1 VARTGPDRLRAY
13 SQDRHKN
20 NLMPWIPTLTKGI
33 ARMTSRFFKTA
44 KGSVSAR
51 ALLPVILASGV
62 LSGIGTLACAQSAS
76 STATPTADEVIEV
89 VVTSQKRRQRQID
102 VPVAVN
108 VLSADTLEKR
118 NIQTVQ
124 ELSYSVPGLILRY
137 DGPGSSQIFLRG
149 ATNIRGSDALVSSYM
164 DDVPVTLTG
173 GFRQIDLRA
182 LDLERVEV
190 LKGPQGTLYGQGA
203 MAGTV
208 RFITKNPSL
217 YNVDGF
223 IKGDVS
229 SIDEGDSNSRVS
241 GAISLPLIK
250 GTLGLRLAGDYE
262 TGGGWID
269 QPGLGIKDGNNQDI
283 YNFRAKLLWKP
294 TDDFD
299 LTATATS
306 YSMKSQFGLDY
317 ENPDRTRPVPVSP
330 DYDLLP
336 PRHDRSQIFNVTA
349 NYKTGI
355 GRLTSS
361 TSFVELDRN
370 YTTTYIAGP
379 KTTSAG
385 IQNEGFDGITDRA
398 QQFTQEIRLTSE
410 GTGPW
415 QYTIGA
421 FYKDAQG
428 NLDDAGISYYAG
440 ATYPFT
446 YRKYDTS
453 ESFSAFVDVGYK
465 VTDKLLIG
473 AGIRSFKD
481 DETATFLTG
490 ELPPETF
497 SSTDPRVYFTYAFTP
512 KWNLYGNISKGFRS
526 GGFNG
531 AGLPA
536 YNPEKL
542 LNYELGTKG
551 IVAGGKVRFDVA
563 AYYSQYDD
571 ALRTGQFFNYPAG
584 YISYTR
590 NIGEL
595 EIKGLEGTID
605 WRVTPA
611 LTLSAN
617 AAYIDGE
624 VTRLALGE
632 GETSNFQ
639 VGDGLDYA
647 PKFSS
652 TIAAD
657 YTFDWA
663 SNVPGFF
670 HLDYVYR
677 DKTYATDG
685 SILIPRTQS
694 SDRINLLNA
703 RIGVTWSDITAE
715 LYVTNLTNENLL
727 VDPYDAWQQSSRTKP
742 RTIGVS
748 LMRSF

>member
-1 VARTGPDRLRAY
+1 
-13 SQDRHKN
+13 
-20 NLMPWIPTLTKGI
+20 
-33 ARMTSRFFKTA
+33 MTSRFSKTA

-51 ALLPVILASGV
+51 ALLPVIMVSGV
-62 LSGIGTLACAQSAS
+62 LSGIGTLAYAQDTTA
-76 STATPTADEVIEV
+76 TATPRADEVIEV

-208 RFITKNPSL
+208 RFITKNPNL
-217 YNVDGF
+217 YGVDGF

-229 SIDEGDSNSRVS
+229 SIDEGDTNTKIS
-241 GAISLPLIK
+241 GAVSLPLVK

-262 TGGGWID
+262 SGGGWID

-283 YNFRAKLLWKP
+283 YNFRAKLLWRP
-294 TDDFD
+294 TEDFD
-299 LTATATS
+299 LTATATT
-306 YSMKSQFGLDY
+306 YSMKSRFGLDY
-317 ENPDRTRPVPVSP
+317 ENADRTRPVPVSP

-336 PRHDRSQIFNVTA
+336 PRHDRAQILNVTA

-440 ATYPFT
+440 GTYPFT

-453 ESFSAFVDVGYK
+453 KSLSAFADIGYK

-481 DETATFLTG
+481 DETAIGLVGPADKATFD
-490 ELPPETF
+490 
-497 SSTDPRVYFTYAFTP
+497 STDPRVYFTYALNP

-531 AGLPA
+531 SGLPA
-536 YNPEKL
+536 YNPESL
-542 LNYELGTKG
+542 LNYELGSKG
-551 IVAGGKVRFDVA
+551 IVADGKVRFDIS
-563 AYYSQYDD
+563 AYYSKYED
-571 ALRTGQFFNYPAG
+571 ALRTGQFFNFPSG

-595 EIKGLEGTID
+595 EIKGLEGTVD

-611 LTLSAN
+611 LTLSATG
-617 AAYIDGE
+617 AYIDGE
-624 VTRLALGE
+624 VTKLALGE
-632 GETSNFQ
+632 GETSNFE
-639 VGDGLDYA
+639 VGDGLDYT

-657 YTFDWA
+657 YSFDWA
-663 SNVPGFF
+663 ANVPGFF
-670 HLDYVYR
+670 HIDYVYR
-677 DKTYATDG
+677 DKVYATDS
-685 SILIPRTQS
+685 SILVPRTQS
-694 SDRINLLNA
+694 SDRISLVNA

-727 VDPYDAWQQSSRTKP
+727 VDPYDAWLQSSRTKP
-742 RTIGVS
+742 RTIGIS

>member
-1 VARTGPDRLRAY
+1 
-13 SQDRHKN
+13 
-20 NLMPWIPTLTKGI
+20 
-33 ARMTSRFFKTA
+33 MTSRFFKAT
-44 KGSVSAR
+44 KGSVSVH
-51 ALLPVILASGV
+51 ALLSVMVAGGL
-62 LSGIGTLACAQSAS
+62 LSSVAVTAHAQTEEA
-76 STATPTADEVIEV
+76 AAHVADKTNDVIEV

-108 VLSADTLEKR
+108 VLSAETLEKR

-124 ELSYSVPGLILRY
+124 DLSFSVPGLILRY

-164 DDVPVTLTG
+164 DDTPVTLTG
-173 GFRQIDLRA
+173 GFRQVDLRA
-182 LDLERVEV
+182 LDLDRVEV

-208 RFITKNPSL
+208 RFITRNPSL
-217 YNVDGF
+217 YTVDGF
-223 IKGDVS
+223 IRADIS
-229 SIDEGDSNSRVS
+229 SIDEGDTNSKVS
-241 GAISLPLIK
+241 GAVSLPLIK
-250 GTLGLRLAGDYE
+250 GTLGLRLAGAYE
-262 TGGGWID
+262 SGGGWID

-283 YNFRAKLLWKP
+283 YNLRAKLLWKP

-299 LTATATS
+299 MTFTATT
-306 YSMKSQFGLDY
+306 YSMKSRFGLDY

-336 PRHDRSQIFNVTA
+336 SRHDRSQILNVTA

-370 YTTTYIAGP
+370 YATTYIAGP

-385 IQNEGFDGITDRA
+385 IQNEGFDGISDRA

-410 GTGPW
+410 GSGPW

-428 NLDDAGISYYAG
+428 NLDDKGVSYYAG
-440 ATYPFT
+440 GTYPFT

-453 ESFSAFVDVGYK
+453 RSISAFADIGYK
-465 VTDKLLIG
+465 ITDKLLIG

-481 DETATFLTG
+481 DQTATDLAGT
-490 ELPPETF
+490 EQKATF
-497 SSTDPRVYFTYAFTP
+497 DSIDPRVYVTYALTP

-526 GGFNG
+526 GGFNS

-536 YNPEKL
+536 YDPEKL
-542 LNYELGTKG
+542 MNYELGTKG
-551 IVAGGKVRFDVA
+551 IVADGKVRFDIA
-563 AYYSQYDD
+563 AYYSKYDD
-571 ALRTGQFFNYPAG
+571 ALRTGQFFNFPAG
-584 YISYTR
+584 YVSYTR
-590 NIGEL
+590 NIGEM

-624 VTRLALGE
+624 VTKLNLGA
-632 GETSNFQ
+632 GETTNFQ

-657 YTFDWA
+657 YSFNWA
-663 SNVPGFF
+663 TNVPGFV
-670 HLDYVYR
+670 HVDYVYR
-677 DKTYATDG
+677 DKTYATDN

-703 RIGVTWSDITAE
+703 RVGVTWSEITAE

-742 RTIGVS
+742 RTVGVS
-748 LMRSF
+748 LSRNF

>member
-1 VARTGPDRLRAY
+1 
-13 SQDRHKN
+13 
-20 NLMPWIPTLTKGI
+20 
-33 ARMTSRFFKTA
+33 MTSRFFKTA

-51 ALLPVILASGV
+51 ALLPVIMVSGV
-62 LSGIGTLACAQSAS
+62 LGGIGTLAYAQDTTA
-76 STATPTADEVIEV
+76 TATPKADEVIEV

-208 RFITKNPSL
+208 RFITKNPNL
-217 YNVDGF
+217 YGVDGF

-229 SIDEGDSNSRVS
+229 SIDEGDANTKIS
-241 GAISLPLIK
+241 GAVSLPLVK

-262 TGGGWID
+262 SGGGWID

-283 YNFRAKLLWKP
+283 YNFRAKLLWRP
-294 TDDFD
+294 TEDFD
-299 LTATATS
+299 LTATATT
-306 YSMKSQFGLDY
+306 YSMKSRFGLDY
-317 ENPDRTRPVPVSP
+317 ENADRTRPVPVSP

-336 PRHDRSQIFNVTA
+336 PRHDRAQILNVTA

-440 ATYPFT
+440 GTYPFT

-453 ESFSAFVDVGYK
+453 KSLSAFADIGYK

-481 DETATFLTG
+481 DETAIGLAGPADKATFD
-490 ELPPETF
+490 
-497 SSTDPRVYFTYAFTP
+497 STDPRVYFTYALNP

-531 AGLPA
+531 SGLPA
-536 YNPEKL
+536 YNPESL
-542 LNYELGTKG
+542 LNYELGSKG
-551 IVAGGKVRFDVA
+551 IVADGKVRFDVS
-563 AYYSQYDD
+563 AYYSKYED
-571 ALRTGQFFNYPAG
+571 ALRTGQFFNFPAG
-584 YISYTR
+584 YVSYTR

-595 EIKGLEGTID
+595 EIKGLEGTVD

-611 LTLSAN
+611 LTLSATG
-617 AAYIDGE
+617 AYIDGE
-624 VTRLALGE
+624 VTKLALGE
-632 GETSNFQ
+632 GETSNFE
-639 VGDGLDYA
+639 VGDGLDYT

-657 YTFDWA
+657 YSFDWA
-663 SNVPGFF
+663 ANVPGFV
-670 HLDYVYR
+670 HIDYVYR
-677 DKTYATDG
+677 DKVYATDS
-685 SILIPRTQS
+685 SILVPRTQS
-694 SDRINLLNA
+694 SDRISLVNA

-727 VDPYDAWQQSSRTKP
+727 VDPYDAWLQSSRTKP
-742 RTIGVS
+742 RTIGIS